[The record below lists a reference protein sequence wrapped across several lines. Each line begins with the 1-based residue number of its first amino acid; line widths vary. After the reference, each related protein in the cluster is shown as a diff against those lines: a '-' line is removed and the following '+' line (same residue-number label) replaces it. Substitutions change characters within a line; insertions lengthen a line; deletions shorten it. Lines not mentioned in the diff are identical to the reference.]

1 MTNDTE
7 APSTVDPATFDVH
20 PLYVLIN
27 AAQAVSDA
35 EVALQAAAK
44 RVRERA
50 ESIEAD
56 LDRGRSVNSLG
67 ELQGAGPTLDV
78 CCGRLELAV
87 QNFKQTDAYLG
98 RNLEQARQVTDPTV
112 KFAPAVISMVE
123 WFDKT
128 VAASP
133 RLRAEVRS

>member
-1 MTNDTE
+1 MTTTQT
-7 APSTVDPATFDVH
+7 APDPATLDVH

-35 EVALQAAAK
+35 EVALQSAAK

-78 CCGRLELAV
+78 CCGRLELAASLLSS
-87 QNFKQTDAYLG
+87 THAYLG
-98 RNLEQARQVTDPTV
+98 RNLDEARLVTDPDV
-112 KFAPAVISMVE
+112 RFAPSVINMVQ
-123 WFDKT
+123 WFDGI
-128 VAASP
+128 VAGSP
-133 RLRAEVRS
+133 RVRAIVGSRS